1 MAIRC
6 KTRKTRTFSQ
16 SMWMTVGKKARA
28 VGKIK
33 MKKEMKMKMR
43 LTMKLKMKKMPE
55 PLR

>member
-16 SMWMTVGKKARA
+16 SMWMTVGKKAGA

-33 MKKEMKMKMR
+33 MKKEMKMR

>member
-16 SMWMTVGKKARA
+16 SMWMTVGMKARA